1 MGLAYYRLDP
11 DVLES
16 VRELIAEHE
25 ADPLGPRARG
35 YWMDSPDEYD
45 YEEVRRIGQVLDQ
58 TGKQHAHEQ
67 LELSEVQAHALS
79 MLEMELPADDE
90 PLAPTLFT
98 TSVTPLMLELRM
110 ELAHSRL
117 GTNPERIAAKLT
129 SNERDKRFAGYM
141 RKQMRHL
148 REALPLVWHFYE
160 RAAEAGDAILV
171 VDLRARDLEIPDAV
185 ELGHVN

>member
-11 DVLES
+11 EVFDTL
-16 VRELIAEHE
+16 RELIAAHE

-35 YWMDSPDEYD
+35 YWMDSPDDYE
-45 YEEVRRIGQVLDQ
+45 YEEVRRIGQTLDQ
-58 TGKQHAHEQ
+58 TGKQYAHEQ

-79 MLEMELPADDE
+79 MLELELPTDDE

-98 TSVTPLMLELRM
+98 TSVTPLMLQMRM
-110 ELAHSRL
+110 ELAKRRL
-117 GTNPERIAAKLT
+117 GTNPERIAAQLT
-129 SNERDKRFAGYM
+129 TNERDKRFAGYM

-148 REALPLVWHFYE
+148 REALPLVWRFYE
-160 RAAEAGDAILV
+160 RALTAHEAILV

-185 ELGHVN
+185 ELGHVY